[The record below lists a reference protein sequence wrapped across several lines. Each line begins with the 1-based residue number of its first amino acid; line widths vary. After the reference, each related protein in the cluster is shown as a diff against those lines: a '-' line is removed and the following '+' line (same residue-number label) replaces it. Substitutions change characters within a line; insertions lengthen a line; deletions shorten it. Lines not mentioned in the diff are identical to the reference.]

1 MLEVTEIKRLID
13 NDAAS
18 EKKRIAGVGVRY
30 YEAEHDILKYRMFY
44 FNADGQLVEDT
55 LRTNMKVSHPF
66 FTELADQFTAY
77 LLSNAEEALTVEN
90 ELLKPLIT
98 PYFDEEFW
106 AECVDLVTGA
116 YVKGFDYLYGYKGEN
131 NRLKFE
137 YADSM
142 GVVEKR
148 ERNTDKNCACYI
160 YHYVE
165 RIEDGKKEVI
175 RIEVHTD
182 KDITF
187 YVQDGKSGAIEL
199 DKDIKPNPRPNVIYS
214 DEESGEKYGG
224 SLGFVPFF
232 RLDYNRKQISGLK
245 PIKGLIDDYDLMQC
259 GLTNNI
265 QDFDTPI
272 HVVNGFQGDNLDE
285 LQKNIKTKK
294 LLGIPETGG
303 GLDIKTVDIPYEARK
318 TKADEDEKNIYRFG
332 MGLNTNGLKDTSA
345 TTNLAIQAAYSL
357 LDLKTSKFL
366 PRFKAF
372 LKQIVKVVID
382 EINEQNGTAYTAD
395 EVKFDFVP
403 STPINESEAAATEKT
418 KAETEQIRLNN
429 ILTVAAQIGD
439 EEVLKAICDILDL
452 DFDELKKNIED
463 INGTEAAQ
471 SVLNAV
477 EPIEGNE
484 LPPEPVKGQEGGTE
498 PQKGGDLI
506 AT

>member
-44 FNADGQLVEDT
+44 YNTDGELVEDT
-55 LRTNMKVSHPF
+55 MRANIKVSHPF

-77 LLSNAEEALTVEN
+77 LLSNAEDALIVEDEN
-90 ELLKPLIT
+90 LKPLIA

-106 AECVDLVTGA
+106 AECVELVTGA
-116 YVKGFDYLYGYKGEN
+116 YVKGFDYLYSYKGEN
-131 NRLKFE
+131 DRLKFD
-137 YADSM
+137 YADGM

-148 ERNTDKNCACYI
+148 ERSTDKNCACYI
-160 YHYVE
+160 YHYID
-165 RIEDGKKEVI
+165 RIEDGKKEII
-175 RIEVHTD
+175 RIEVHTAE
-182 KDITF
+182 DITF
-187 YVQDGKSGAIEL
+187 YVQDGKSGAIVL
-199 DKDIKPNPRPNVIYS
+199 DDDIKPNPRPNVVYT
-214 DEESGEKYGG
+214 DEDTGDKYGG

-245 PIKGLIDDYDLMQC
+245 PIKGLIDNYDLMQC
-259 GLTNNI
+259 GLSNNL

-272 HVVNGFQGDNLDE
+272 HVVKGFPGDNLDE

-294 LLGIPETGG
+294 LIGIPETGG
-303 GLDIKTVDIPYEARK
+303 GVDIKTVDIPYEARK
-318 TKADEDEKNIYRFG
+318 IKADEDEKNIYRFG

-357 LDLKTSKFL
+357 LDLKASKFM

-372 LKQIVKVVID
+372 LKQIVKVVIN
-382 EINEQNGTAYTAD
+382 EINEQNGAAYTAD
-395 EVKFDFVP
+395 MVKFDFVP
-403 STPINESEAAATEKT
+403 QTPINESENAATEKT

-429 ILTVAAQIGD
+429 VLTVAAQIGD

-463 INGTEAAQ
+463 TDGINAAQ
-471 SVLNAV
+471 AALDAAV
-477 EPIEGNE
+477 IDEGGTI
-484 LPPEPVKGQEGGTE
+484 PPEPVNGQEGGTE
-498 PQKGGDLI
+498 PQKEGE
-506 AT
+506 